1 MNIEGSEL
9 GLDGGLVR
17 IFPVTKFTKLFSFS
31 GAII

>member
-17 IFPVTKFTKLFSFS
+17 IFPVTNVIKLFSS
-31 GAII
+31 PVAIS